1 MPSEL
6 TITPDIIIVLGILL
20 IVILLFIKE
29 WVRVDVVGL
38 MVMVALPLT
47 GVIDAREA
55 ISGLGSNAVVSIIA
69 VIIIGAGLDKTG
81 VMNVLSQHIIRMA
94 GKSQTRIMVLI
105 AGSVA
110 LISSF
115 MQNIGAVSLF
125 LPVTTR
131 ISKQLNVPISNIL
144 MPMGFCGILGGCL
157 TLVGSSPLILLNDL
171 MESWWISH
179 PESVAGRAF
188 EPFGLFS
195 VTPIGL
201 ALVAAGLLYFILLG
215 KYILPACE
223 GEDESCFMSSY
234 LDDIYG
240 ERIGKIFE
248 LSVPE
253 DFETKTL
260 EELNLRPRYHATV
273 DCIAKDKCR
282 RKLLAPTWSDIIEPG
297 DVVGIISTSEHI
309 QQLARDLGLTV
320 KLDLD
325 VFSEDLSPANAG
337 IVEAIVTPHSELAG
351 KKMREIHFRKRY
363 QVNPLAIFR
372 DNTIHLS
379 NISKMKLRHG
389 DAIVFQG
396 QWAKFPLLKERLG
409 LVFTEDIQHEI
420 TRPEK
425 THHALGCLA
434 LALTLAVGFD
444 VQLSIALLTG
454 AIGMVLTRV
463 LTIDEAYSAVDWMT
477 VFLLSGLIP
486 LGLAFDNTGAA
497 QYMAMSLLGATG
509 DLGPL
514 MLMLLVGLLTTFFT
528 LVVSNVGATV
538 LLVPLAMSMA
548 AQAGADPRVAALIVG
563 VAASNTFILPTHQ
576 VNALIMRPG
585 GYKTIDYVKAGTG
598 MTVIF
603 SIVTLVMVAW
613 LYGVS
618 V

>member
-6 TITPDIIIVLGILL
+6 TITPDIIIVLGILI

-81 VMNVLSQHIIRMA
+81 VMNVLSQQIIRMA
-94 GKSQTRIMVLI
+94 GKSQTRIMALL

-125 LPVTTR
+125 LPATTR
-131 ISKQLNVPISNIL
+131 ISKQLNVPISGLL
-144 MPMGFCGILGGCL
+144 MPLGFCGIIGGCL

-171 MESWWISH
+171 MESWWTSQ
-179 PESVAGRAF
+179 PKSVTGQPF

-201 ALVAAGLLYFILLG
+201 ALVAAGLLYFILFG
-215 KYILPACE
+215 KNILPACKD
-223 GEDESCFMSSY
+223 EDESCFMSSY

-273 DCIAKDKCR
+273 DCIAKDKSR

-320 KLDLD
+320 KQDLD

-337 IVEAIVTPHSELAG
+337 ILEAIVTPHSELAG

-372 DNTIHLS
+372 DNKVHLS
-379 NISKMKLRHG
+379 NISNMKLRHG

-396 QWAKFPLLKERLG
+396 QWAKFPLLKEKLD

-425 THHALGCLA
+425 TYHALGCLA
-434 LALTLAVGFD
+434 LALTLALGFG
-444 VQLSIALLTG
+444 VQLSIALLSG

-463 LTIDEAYSAVDWMT
+463 LTIDEAYSAIDWMT

-486 LGLAFDNTGAA
+486 LGLAFDKTGAA
-497 QYMAMSLLGATG
+497 QYIAVSLLGVTG

-514 MLMLLVGLLTTFFT
+514 MLMFLVGLLTTFFT
-528 LVVSNVGATV
+528 LVASNVGATV
-538 LLVPLAMSMA
+538 LLVPLAMNMA
-548 AQAGADPRVAALIVG
+548 AQVGADPRVAALIVG

-603 SIVTLVMVAW
+603 AIVTLGMAA
-613 LYGVS
+613 LFYGVS
-618 V
+618 A